1 MEPIR
6 RFVDADN
13 SCLFSSIGYLVDNDH
28 FNETTKLHFRQIIS
42 DYIKNNNFEEGL
54 FGMPKEEYALKILDI
69 KSRGGGIEFK
79 IFSDM
84 YKIEIASIDVQTN
97 RVNIY
102 GEDNGFKR
110 RIYLVYNGVH
120 YDPLVLNNGE
130 DLSEDITVFESEDN
144 EILKLFTKYIKIF
157 KEAGD
162 YVDFSNK
169 NKFECDQC
177 QTIFESQE
185 EALEHAQEFEHW
197 NILEFIPTG
206 ENHLY

>member
-13 SCLFSSIGYLVDNDH
+13 SSLFSSIGYLVDNDH

-42 DYIKNNNFEEGL
+42 DYIKNNNFEKDL
-54 FGMPKEEYALKILDI
+54 FKITKEEYALKVLDT
-69 KSRGGGIEFK
+69 KTWGGMTEFK

-97 RVNIY
+97 KVDIY
-102 GEDNGFKR
+102 GKDNGFKR
-110 RIYLVYNGVH
+110 RIYLVFNGVY

-130 DLSEDITVFESEDN
+130 DLSEDITVFDSDDYET
-144 EILKLFTKYIKIF
+144 LKLFREYINIF

-185 EALEHAQEFEHW
+185 EALEHAHEFEHW
-197 NILEFIPTG
+197 NILEFIPTE